1 MLWSARRAWPRAAVV
16 VLLVLMPLQF
26 AGFYR
31 DYFGDYRVRSA
42 QWLEYNIGGG
52 MEEIIRQQPSFGTA
66 PVYIA
71 DNIQWA
77 PYYWQ
82 FYQAK
87 HGRPDLASGTTF
99 VDVQTIDA
107 ATIPPGSAV
116 LCRIK
121 DESALLAA
129 GLTRAAAI
137 PEPDGVPWFSVLR
150 R

>member
-1 MLWSARRAWPRAAVV
+1 
-16 VLLVLMPLQF
+16 
-26 AGFYR
+26 
-31 DYFGDYRVRSA
+31 
-42 QWLEYNIGGG
+42 
-52 MEEIIRQQPSFGTA
+52 MEEIIRQQPSAGRA

-71 DNIQWA
+71 ANIQWA

-87 HGRPDLASGTTF
+87 HDRTDLASGTTY
-99 VDVQTIDA
+99 VDVETFDP
-107 ATIPPGSAV
+107 ATIPPGGIL

-129 GLTRAAAI
+129 GMTRAAAI

-150 R
+150 KSF